1 MTGRQRVS
9 SVLGAFSLAA
19 GIALIVAA
27 LGIGANSSRSGADAQ
42 RFRDLRVVLDT
53 IDYLDPAQAYSAQS
67 WWAGWGTW
75 GTLLTYPHRRGRAG
89 YRLVPGLAAG
99 MPRVS
104 RNGRVYSFRLRPGL
118 RYSNGRPVRASDFN
132 YSIER
137 LYRGNS
143 QGVGFFLNLA
153 GAERFSRTLR
163 GNIAGVATNNARRTV
178 TFRLVRPRGD
188 FLSILALQFAA
199 PVPTGTPAEDQ
210 STRGIPSTGPYRI
223 VNYTPEQGFTML
235 RNRYFRPTRSWPR
248 PNPDRISV
256 RLIGDAN
263 AATQRVVSGQADY
276 TNAAIP
282 PDRIG
287 DITRRFGRRL
297 KLYAGNNTYYF
308 WMNTRSP
315 VFRRLRARQAVNHAI
330 NRRAMIRAVFG
341 GLGRPTQNILPP
353 TYPSYRRLNLYPY
366 NLARAR
372 RLVRQAGVNGAR
384 ITVWGRNVTDS
395 RRSVELLADAL
406 ERIGFQPT
414 IRILPR
420 ETYYTTIGNQSTPD
434 RDIGWARWLEDYP
447 HPSDWFDVL
456 LNGRRI
462 TAQNN
467 NNYSNANVGR
477 INRLIERLNR
487 APRLTPA
494 INRQW
499 AQVDRMVMQ
508 NALWAP
514 WVNRVFTDF
523 FGARVNMGCYL
534 DHPIYHFDYWRICV
548 R

>member
-1 MTGRQRVS
+1 
-9 SVLGAFSLAA
+9 
-19 GIALIVAA
+19 
-27 LGIGANSSRSGADAQ
+27 
-42 RFRDLRVVLDT
+42 
-53 IDYLDPAQAYSAQS
+53 
-67 WWAGWGTW
+67 
-75 GTLLTYPHRRGRAG
+75 
-89 YRLVPGLAAG
+89 
-99 MPRVS
+99 
-104 RNGRVYSFRLRPGL
+104 
-118 RYSNGRPVRASDFN
+118 
-132 YSIER
+132 
-137 LYRGNS
+137 
-143 QGVGFFLNLA
+143 
-153 GAERFSRTLR
+153 
-163 GNIAGVATNNARRTV
+163 
-178 TFRLVRPRGD
+178 
-188 FLSILALQFAA
+188 
-199 PVPTGTPAEDQ
+199 
-210 STRGIPSTGPYRI
+210 
-223 VNYTPEQGFTML
+223 
-235 RNRYFRPTRSWPR
+235 
-248 PNPDRISV
+248 
-256 RLIGDAN
+256 
-263 AATQRVVSGQADY
+263 
-276 TNAAIP
+276 
-282 PDRIG
+282 
-287 DITRRFGRRL
+287 
-297 KLYAGNNTYYF
+297 
-308 WMNTRSP
+308 MNTRSP